1 MKHKNEEEIA
11 KNWRNEDKWHQN
23 TNPSQTEKKR
33 KTYEIQTM
41 DKENLIQIVG
51 NQSYQNTERA

>member
-1 MKHKNEEEIA
+1 MKHKNEAKIA
-11 KNWRNEDKWHQN
+11 KNGRNEDKWHQN

-33 KTYEIQTM
+33 QTYEIQTM

-51 NQSYQNTERA
+51 DQSYQNTERA